1 MARKRLYLKIGIALA
16 FLGVGALLLANGE
29 KMMEVYEK
37 AKEIIGLGETASTPE
52 VVQPIPEAPEREAQP
67 EGPVLSQSEGSG
79 PKMVQLSPEE
89 EKAIGV
95 ETQVVAHRPLRKEI
109 YTVGR
114 VDYDERK
121 LGFVPARIAG
131 RLDKLFVDFT
141 GVEVKKGE
149 PLALIYS
156 PDLVAAQK
164 EYHLAL
170 ENLERVKGSGI
181 KEVVESATS
190 LVEASQNKLRLWGIT
205 DEQIAEIKAHGNPS
219 IHMAIYSPMSGTV
232 IEKMVL
238 EGKYVA
244 EGENLYKIADL
255 STVWMLAEVHE
266 YELPWV
272 RLNQRVEITLLSAPG
287 NALHGTI
294 SFIDPI
300 VNPNTRTVKIR
311 ADIPN
316 PGRKLKP
323 GMFVN
328 AKLVASL
335 GEKVLAVPKS
345 AVLET
350 GLRQL
355 VYVEKGGGLYEGREV
370 TLGPEADGYY
380 PVVKGLKSGEKV
392 VVQGNFLIDS
402 QAQLT
407 GGTIDMGGMA
417 GMEEMAPGKKGE
429 MVAQQT
435 ENPKIAFS
443 TSPKSPVVGKNTFKA
458 KVTDQSGKPVTDAK
472 VVFHYSM
479 PPMPGMPGGMSLEA
493 EGKQTRDGQ
502 YEAEAQLAMAG
513 PWKVVVTVSRPG
525 QPPTSATF
533 SLTVR

>member
-1 MARKRLYLKIGIALA
+1 M
-16 FLGVGALLLANGE
+16 
-29 KMMEVYEK
+29 
-37 AKEIIGLGETASTPE
+37 T
-52 VVQPIPEAPEREAQP
+52 
-67 EGPVLSQSEGSG
+67 
-79 PKMVQLSPEE
+79 
-89 EKAIGV
+89 
-95 ETQVVAHRPLRKEI
+95 
-109 YTVGR
+109 
-114 VDYDERK
+114 
-121 LGFVPARIAG
+121 
-131 RLDKLFVDFT
+131 
-141 GVEVKKGE
+141 
-149 PLALIYS
+149 IYS
-156 PDLVAAQK
+156 PTA
-164 EYHLAL
+164 
-170 ENLERVKGSGI
+170 
-181 KEVVESATS
+181 
-190 LVEASQNKLRLWGIT
+190 
-205 DEQIAEIKAHGNPS
+205 
-219 IHMAIYSPMSGTV
+219 GTV

-255 STVWMLAEVHE
+255 STVWMFAEVYE

-272 RLNQRVEITLLSAPG
+272 RLGQRVEITSLSSPG
-287 NALHGTI
+287 NASLGTV

-345 AVLET
+345 AVLDT

-355 VYVEKGGGLYEGREV
+355 VYIEKRNGLYEGREV

-380 PVVKGLKSGEKV
+380 PVVRGLKPGEKV

-407 GGTIDMGGMA
+407 GGTIDMGGIA
-417 GMEEMAPGKKGE
+417 SMEEIAPGKKGE
-429 MVAQQT
+429 MVAQQA
-435 ENPKIAFS
+435 EKLKIAFS
-443 TSPKSPVVGKNTFKA
+443 TSPKSSIVGKNTFKA
-458 KVTDQSGKPVTDAK
+458 KVTDQAGKPVTDAR
-472 VVFHYSM
+472 VIFQYSM

-493 EGKQTRDGQ
+493 EGKHIRDGQ

-513 PWKVVVTVSRPG
+513 PWKVVVTVSRSG
-525 QPPTSATF
+525 QPPTSANF